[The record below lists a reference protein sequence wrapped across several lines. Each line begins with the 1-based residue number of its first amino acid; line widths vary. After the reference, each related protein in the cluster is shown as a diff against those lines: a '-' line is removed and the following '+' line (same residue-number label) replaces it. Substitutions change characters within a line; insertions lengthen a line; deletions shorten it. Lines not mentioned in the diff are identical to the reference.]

1 VACLVVDCRL
11 CSAASV
17 ARHFRRAK
25 ATLSEQMAACRR
37 RPADQAI
44 LRVPMQRIIEE
55 ASALQ
60 ARARATEQLRVV
72 RGPCGGS

>member
-1 VACLVVDCRL
+1 
-11 CSAASV
+11 
-17 ARHFRRAK
+17 
-25 ATLSEQMAACRR
+25 
-37 RPADQAI
+37 
-44 LRVPMQRIIEE
+44 MQRIIEE